1 MSNVRVLTERD
12 LRDVITLDRDVVDAM
27 GRAFVALSRGG
38 VAMPPVLGLNV
49 ARYNGE
55 IDVKTAFLPEV
66 PHIAVKIS
74 PGYFDNPRIGL
85 PSLNGLMV
93 VLHANTGIVAAILLD
108 NGYLTT
114 LRTAAAGAVAA
125 DALARRNA
133 RSVAVLGGGEQ
144 AWEQVQAVRLVRPI
158 EEVRVWARRADAA
171 RAIAARFAGAAG
183 MHASAFED
191 AREAVTKA
199 DIVLTTTPSREPI
212 LKAEWLAP
220 GQHVTAVGADASYKN
235 ELEPE
240 VVSRADRYVPDCLSQ
255 CRELGE
261 LRAAIAAGAV
271 PGERPFFELGHVLAR
286 DAPGRRNDRDITVCD
301 LTGTGAQDTMIADLA
316 LARAVA
322 KGAGV
327 EIDSEG
333 HA

>member
-1 MSNVRVLTERD
+1 MANVRVLTEFD
-12 LRDVITLDRDVVDAM
+12 LRGVITLDREVVDAI

-38 VAMPPVLGLNV
+38 AAMPPVLGLSV

-55 IDVKTAFLPEV
+55 IDVKTAFLADV

-93 VLHANTGIVAAILLD
+93 VLHARTGVVAAILLD

-125 DALARRNA
+125 DALARRDA

-144 AWEQVQAVRLVRPI
+144 AWEQVQAVRLVRPV
-158 EEVRVWARRADAA
+158 EEIRVWARRADAA
-171 RAIAARFAGAAG
+171 HALAARWARTAGVQ
-183 MHASAFED
+183 ASAFTS
-191 AREAVTKA
+191 AREAVMKA
-199 DIVLTTTPSREPI
+199 DIVLTTTSSREPI

-220 GQHVTAVGADASYKN
+220 GQHVTAVGADAPYKT

-240 VVSRADRYVPDCLSQ
+240 VISRATCYVPDCLSQ

-261 LRAAIAAGAV
+261 LRAAIAASAV
-271 PGERPFFELGHVLAR
+271 AGGRAFLELGHVLAG
-286 DAPGRRNDRDITVCD
+286 DAPRRRNDADITVCD
-301 LTGTGAQDTMIADLA
+301 LTGTGSQDTMIAHLA
-316 LARAVA
+316 LARAAA
-322 KGAGV
+322 KGAGT

-333 HA
+333 HR

>member
-1 MSNVRVLTERD
+1 MATIRVLAE
-12 LRDVITLDRDVVDAM
+12 LEMRDVIALDRDVVDAI
-27 GRAFVALSRGG
+27 GRAFIALSRGG
-38 VAMPPVLGLNV
+38 VAMPPVLALNV

-55 IDVKTAFLPEV
+55 IDVKTAFLPDI

-85 PSLNGLMV
+85 PSLNGLMI
-93 VLHANTGIVAAILLD
+93 VLHASTGIVAAVLLD

-125 DALARRNA
+125 DALARRDA
-133 RSVAVLGGGEQ
+133 RSVAVLGGGGQ

-158 EEVRVWARRADAA
+158 EEVRVWARRTDAA
-171 RAIAARFAGAAG
+171 RDIAARLAREAGIR
-183 MHASAFED
+183 ASAFED

-199 DIVLTTTPSREPI
+199 DIVLTTTSSREPI
-212 LKAEWLAP
+212 LEAEWLAP
-220 GQHVTAVGADASYKN
+220 GQHVTAIGADAPYKN

-240 VVSRADRYVPDCLSQ
+240 VIARADRYVPDCLSQ
-255 CRELGE
+255 CQVLGE

-271 PGERPFFELGHVLAR
+271 PREHEYPELGHVLAR
-286 DAPGRRNDRDITVCD
+286 DAPGRRRDRDITVCD

-316 LARAVA
+316 LARAF
-322 KGAGV
+322 AGGV
-327 EIDSEG
+327 GVDIDNGG
-333 HA
+333 HP

>member
-1 MSNVRVLTERD
+1 MSDVRVLTERD
-12 LRDVITLDRDVVDAM
+12 LRDVITLDRNVVDAM
-27 GRAFVALSRGG
+27 GRAFVALSRGV
-38 VAMPPVLGLNV
+38 VAMPPVLRLNV

-66 PHIAVKIS
+66 AHIAVKIS

-85 PSLNGLMV
+85 RSLNGLMV

-114 LRTAAAGAVAA
+114 LRTAAAGAAAA

-144 AWEQVQAVRLVRPI
+144 AWEQVQAVHLVRPI
-158 EEVRVWARRADAA
+158 EQVRVWARRADAA
-171 RAIAARFAGAAG
+171 RAIAARLAREAG
-183 MHASAFED
+183 MHASAFDD

-212 LKAEWLAP
+212 LKAEWLMP

-240 VVSRADRYVPDCLSQ
+240 VVSRADCYVPDCLSQ

-271 PGERPFFELGHVLAR
+271 PGERAFPAC
-286 DAPGRRNDRDITVCD
+286 RRR
-301 LTGTGAQDTMIADLA
+301 
-316 LARAVA
+316 
-322 KGAGV
+322 
-327 EIDSEG
+327 
-333 HA
+333 

>member
-38 VAMPPVLGLNV
+38 VTMPPVLGLNV

-85 PSLNGLMV
+85 PSLNGLMI
-93 VLHANTGIVAAILLD
+93 VLDASTGIVAAILLD

-144 AWEQVQAVRLVRPI
+144 AWEQLQAVRLVRPI